1 MAHNER
7 RHFHERGKSSTGLI
21 KPSEPRRTRG
31 ATFARNVG
39 ANILIEKKKKKE
51 KKGRK
56 NESKNERGSAA
67 QSFSNLREHEPRT
80 ATKSRGG
87 GGGGRDSIKGELCTL
102 CVTVGFLW
110 RRFLNEARRE
120 TRVVKTLL

>member
-7 RHFHERGKSSTGLI
+7 RHFHERGKSSAGLI

-39 ANILIEKKKKKE
+39 ANILIEKKKKRKRKE
-51 KKGRK
+51 GKTNQKTNVEARRNLSRIYESTNLGR
-56 NESKNERGSAA
+56 R
-67 QSFSNLREHEPRT
+67 PRV
-80 ATKSRGG
+80 AGGG

-120 TRVVKTLL
+120 RDTSR